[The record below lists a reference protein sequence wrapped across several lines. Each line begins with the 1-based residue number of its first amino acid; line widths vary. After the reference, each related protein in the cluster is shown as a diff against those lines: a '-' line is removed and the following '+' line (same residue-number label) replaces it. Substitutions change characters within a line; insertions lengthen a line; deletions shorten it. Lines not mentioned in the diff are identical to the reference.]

1 MASRKKGAKGA
12 RTAKAAKKPTIAKRV
27 NAAKRGTAAKSRAA
41 LRAERAERWA
51 AEIAERSRRNG
62 LAGPRSS
69 LGRLRKICLSFAG
82 AHEVEAWGEPTFRV
96 NNKTFAIHASPSSH
110 HGGGRPAVWIY
121 SAHVEQDLVI
131 RGRPD
136 RYFKPPYVGP
146 SGWIGAW
153 IDRNPPWT
161 ELAVLI
167 EDAYERRQKGK

>member
-1 MASRKKGAKGA
+1 MASRKKGAKGGK
-12 RTAKAAKKPTIAKRV
+12 TT
-27 NAAKRGTAAKSRAA
+27 KSRTA

-51 AEIAERSRRNG
+51 AEIAERSRRNR

-96 NNKTFAIHASPSSH
+96 NNKIFTIHASSGSH

-121 SAHVEQDLVI
+121 SVHVEQDLVI
-131 RGRPD
+131 RARPD

-153 IDRNPPWT
+153 IDKNPPWT

-167 EDAYERRQKGK
+167 EDAYERRRKGK